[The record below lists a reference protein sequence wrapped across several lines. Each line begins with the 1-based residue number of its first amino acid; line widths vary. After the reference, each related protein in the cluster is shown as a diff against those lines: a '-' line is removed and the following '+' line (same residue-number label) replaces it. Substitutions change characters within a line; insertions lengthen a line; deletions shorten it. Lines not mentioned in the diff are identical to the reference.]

1 MPTKAVI
8 KSILKEAIPSN
19 KTILENGIKILSY
32 STPTVRSI
40 SLGIWIGVGSQ
51 NEENSNSGISHF
63 IEHMVFKG
71 TKNRSA
77 YEIANSLESIGGYLN
92 AFTSKE
98 HTCYYARFLNS
109 HLPIAFDVLADLVLN
124 PTFDSE
130 EIEKEKG
137 VVLEELKNMED
148 DPGDLI
154 QDYFDEA
161 IYPTHPL
168 GRSIIGTKESIKVL
182 AKEDLNKYKNKNYI
196 PSNIIITAAGNL
208 NHDEVVNL
216 VKKYFSKLN
225 STKKIQTISNS
236 FKYKPLIKTYIK
248 PIQQTHVI
256 FGRDAFSAQSDLRY
270 TGYILSTLLGGGMSS
285 RLFQKVREK
294 NGYAYNIYSFLSCLK
309 SSGTFGVYLACDFS
323 KKDKAIDLIKNEFEL
338 ILKNGLTKTEVK
350 RAKEH
355 LKGSTVLSLE
365 SASNQMMRL
374 GTSELYFK
382 KQFSV
387 EEVLSK
393 VESISIDDVMNL
405 ANKLLK
411 IDKFSDVRINPSV
424 N

>member
-225 STKKIQTISNS
+225 STKKNTNN
-236 FKYKPLIKTYIK
+236 FKFI
-248 PIQQTHVI
+248 
-256 FGRDAFSAQSDLRY
+256 
-270 TGYILSTLLGGGMSS
+270 
-285 RLFQKVREK
+285 
-294 NGYAYNIYSFLSCLK
+294 
-309 SSGTFGVYLACDFS
+309 
-323 KKDKAIDLIKNEFEL
+323 
-338 ILKNGLTKTEVK
+338 
-350 RAKEH
+350 
-355 LKGSTVLSLE
+355 
-365 SASNQMMRL
+365 
-374 GTSELYFK
+374 
-382 KQFSV
+382 
-387 EEVLSK
+387 
-393 VESISIDDVMNL
+393 
-405 ANKLLK
+405 
-411 IDKFSDVRINPSV
+411 
-424 N
+424 